1 MNRMTEEEKVL
12 MWEEPLEN
20 YFSKEEYPFQKE
32 TYELIGI
39 CMEVHRVLGRGF
51 AEVVYKDAIE
61 FELQQRK
68 INYEREKNL
77 SIHYKEIILQRS
89 FNADF
94 LVYEKIILEAKAK
107 SGVVEDDIGQIV
119 NYLSATKLKIGL
131 LVNFGEDSLKFK
143 RIIR

>member
-1 MNRMTEEEKVL
+1 
-12 MWEEPLEN
+12 
-20 YFSKEEYPFQKE
+20 
-32 TYELIGI
+32 
-39 CMEVHRVLGRGF
+39 MEVHRVLGRGF